1 MRTLWGVYRKGGG
14 GVMEKC
20 ICGSDGHLRQG
31 NYRGD
36 SVYYVFCSRHL
47 IEKGICQEH
56 KKLHLQKW
64 FDNPKDAIEDWNKAI
79 LNWKRKVQE
88 EEEEANGKWFH
99 KLCRWLKWLIGKVV
113 VE

>member
-1 MRTLWGVYRKGGG
+1 MRDVRRVYSKGGG
-14 GVMEKC
+14 GVMENC
-20 ICGSDGHLRQG
+20 ICGSEGHLRHG
-31 NYRGD
+31 HYRGD

-88 EEEEANGKWFH
+88 EEEANGKWFY
-99 KLCRWLKWLIGKVV
+99 KFCQWLKWLIGKVV